1 VSRSRFDGPG
11 LALAYAVLWGGAVTV
26 LESMGWAFYAP
37 ADSDTAVVLAVV
49 LLMWTSRAL
58 VLTLSAHAAAGRL
71 RAGGLVALFAAEA
84 LLLALAWDGSVPI
97 AQAVQSASG
106 LPVMPRNNFIFNLW
120 VLVIYGG
127 PLFWLCVVGQ
137 RLRRTHD
144 VLARAELERSR
155 TTAGLEEARLQTLQ
169 GRIDPGL
176 LLRSMSALG
185 ERYRQGRESAEQLLD
200 ALVAFLRLAMPGV
213 RGAVSTLRDEL
224 ALLRA
229 HEELAALLDPG
240 RARSVIEQSA
250 WPHALLFPPLLLLP
264 LVERLRAAQ
273 PSAAPPPRV
282 TLTGQAGGLKLVL
295 DGCPRHDDWIGSDLR
310 QRLTTALRDE
320 HGQPGRWF
328 AGGTPSLTLHLPPP
342 PAQDTEEPSHE
353 PRHCRRIA

>member
-11 LALAYAVLWGGAVTV
+11 LALAYAILWGGAVTV
-26 LESMGWAFYAP
+26 LESMSWAFYAP
-37 ADSDTAVVLAVV
+37 ADADAAVVLAVL

-71 RAGGLVALFAAEA
+71 RAGGLVALFAAEV
-84 LLLALAWDGSVPI
+84 LLLALAWDGSVPV
-97 AQAVQSASG
+97 AQAVQHIG
-106 LPVMPRNNFIFNLW
+106 LPVMPRDNFIFNLW

-127 PLFWLCVVGQ
+127 PLFWLCVAGQ
-137 RLRRTHD
+137 RLRRTRD

-169 GRIDPGL
+169 GRIDPAL

-185 ERYRQGRESAEQLLD
+185 ERYRHGRESAEQLLD

-213 RGAVSTLRDEL
+213 RGGASTLRDEL

-229 HEELAALLDPG
+229 HDELAALLDPG
-240 RARSVIEQSA
+240 RARSVIDLA
-250 WPHALLFPPLLLLP
+250 TLPHALPFPPRLLLP

-273 PSAAPPPRV
+273 PGAAPPPRV
-282 TLTGQAGGLKLVL
+282 TLTAHAGSLKLVL
-295 DGCPRHDDWIGSDLR
+295 DGCPRQDDWIGSELA
-310 QRLTTALRDE
+310 QRLSTALRE
-320 HGQPGRWF
+320 LHGQPGCWF

-342 PAQDTEEPSHE
+342 TTPTLTTEEPFDETRPQS
-353 PRHCRRIA
+353 IA